1 MAVRPNPNTRSGQ
14 GSQRPDLSTLL
25 TGAEIRRR
33 QQAMSSGGGATTGN
47 AGTVSGGSM
56 GGGRTT
62 LPSLPS
68 GLGGATG
75 GTSAGV
81 SAGAGASPLTIT
93 AAPSPDMAAA
103 TEAWKQRMAESKKAL
118 DARMSS
124 DTTGRA
130 MDRVAT
136 QARDLAAGMGAQADI
151 QGAQTGRGPGYQA
164 GSIGE
169 AAQRYAAKGA
179 ADVALGRE
187 GQLDTLALGSQ
198 NSLNSLYG
206 QNPYAQTAQLGLAQQ
221 GLGLDAWRAQQ
232 DAALRQQQLNQQQ
245 QQFNQQQQGSP
256 LDWYRMLYG
265 SGSI

>member
-1 MAVRPNPNTRSGQ
+1 MAMPKPERHPGQTEAQYQASVRMWKE
-14 GSQRPDLSTLL
+14 ST
-25 TGAEIRRR
+25 
-33 QQAMSSGGGATTGN
+33 GGGHGSPAATSARGTG
-47 AGTVSGGSM
+47 GGS
-56 GGGRTT
+56 T
-62 LPSLPS
+62 LPSLPA

-75 GTSAGV
+75 GASAGTGV
-81 SAGAGASPLTIT
+81 GAGAVSKPLTIT

-103 TEAWKQRMAESKKAL
+103 TEAWKKRMAESKAAL

-151 QGAQTGRGPGYQA
+151 KGAQTGRGPGYAA

-169 AAQRYAAKGA
+169 AAQRYAAKGG

-221 GLGLDAWRAQQ
+221 GLGLDAWKAQQ

-245 QQFNQQQQGSP
+245 QQFVQQQQGSP

-265 SGSI
+265 SM

>member
-1 MAVRPNPNTRSGQ
+1 MAVTKPDPAKLYTGGQYQYHGGKQVKVQAGSTQNSGSRPKIPTGLGGTTGGSGV
-14 GSQRPDLSTLL
+14 GAPPDS
-25 TGAEIRRR
+25 
-33 QQAMSSGGGATTGN
+33 ATTGGN
-47 AGTVSGGSM
+47 
-56 GGGRTT
+56 
-62 LPSLPS
+62 
-68 GLGGATG
+68 
-75 GTSAGV
+75 
-81 SAGAGASPLTIT
+81 PLTIT

-103 TEAWKQRMAESKKAL
+103 TEAWKQRMAESKAAF
-118 DARMSS
+118 DARRSS

-130 MDRVAT
+130 MDRVST

-151 QGAQTGRGPGYQA
+151 QGAQTGRGPGYAA

-221 GLGLDAWRAQQ
+221 GLGLDAWKAQQ
-232 DAALRQQQLNQQQ
+232 DAALRRQQLYQQQM
-245 QQFNQQQQGSP
+245 QFNQQQQGSP

-265 SGSI
+265 SS